1 MTIEKTFKLTIKA
14 TSFYLNATE
23 INALYNECGKALN
36 IGNTNPSYPPSV
48 RKLEPRPICPTQPSD
63 YPMGPQPSDYPSGP
77 ATSPNWPTGYPF
89 GTTTDYPSLYCHS
102 DMTTDNFEFDSNTSL
117 NPKSSKGI
125 NFIKDDMTTIK
136 DNTIKDSNNWRSSVQ
151 KSLDKLNAKTNVNW
165 HSSVVDAINKLNVG
179 SKNDNTTTKS
189 GGTKVG

>member
-14 TSFYLNATE
+14 SSFYLNATE

-36 IGNTNPSYPPSV
+36 INNTNPSYPPGV
-48 RKLEPRPICPTQPSD
+48 TKQPSD
-63 YPMGPQPSDYPSGP
+63 Y
-77 ATSPNWPTGYPF
+77 PNWPTGYPF
-89 GTTTDYPSLYCHS
+89 GTTTDYPSQYCHS

-136 DNTIKDSNNWRSSVQ
+136 DNTIKDSDNWRSSVQ
-151 KSLDKLNAKTNVNW
+151 KSLDKLSAKTN
-165 HSSVVDAINKLNVG
+165 G
-179 SKNDNTTTKS
+179 TTIR
-189 GGTKVG
+189 

>member
-48 RKLEPRPICPTQPSD
+48 RKQPSD
-63 YPMGPQPSDYPSGP
+63 YPNWG
-77 ATSPNWPTGYPF
+77 PNWPTGYPF
-89 GTTTDYPSLYCHS
+89 GTTTDYPSQYCHS

-136 DNTIKDSNNWRSSVQ
+136 DDMTIIKENNNWRSSVQ
-151 KSLDKLNAKTNVNW
+151 KALDKLSAKTNVTT
-165 HSSVVDAINKLNVG
+165 
-179 SKNDNTTTKS
+179 NDGTTIR
-189 GGTKVG
+189 

>member
-48 RKLEPRPICPTQPSD
+48 RKQPSD
-63 YPMGPQPSDYPSGP
+63 YPNWG
-77 ATSPNWPTGYPF
+77 PNWPTGYPF
-89 GTTTDYPSLYCHS
+89 GTTTDYPSQYCHS

-136 DNTIKDSNNWRSSVQ
+136 DDMTTIKENNNWRSSVQ
-151 KSLDKLNAKTNVNW
+151 KALDKLSAKTNV
-165 HSSVVDAINKLNVG
+165 
-179 SKNDNTTTKS
+179 TTS
-189 GGTKVG
+189 EGIKVG

>member
-1 MTIEKTFKLTIKA
+1 MLRVYSFETMNIEKTFKLTIKA
-14 TSFYLNATE
+14 TSFYLDATE

-36 IGNTNPSYPPSV
+36 IGNTNPSYPPGV
-48 RKLEPRPICPTQPSD
+48 TK
-63 YPMGPQPSDYPSGP
+63 QPSDYPS
-77 ATSPNWPTGYPF
+77 WPTGYWPTGYAF
-89 GTTTDYPSLYCHS
+89 GTTTDYPSQYCHS

-151 KSLDKLNAKTNVNW
+151 KALDKLSAKTNV
-165 HSSVVDAINKLNVG
+165 
-179 SKNDNTTTKS
+179 TTS
-189 GGTKVG
+189 EGIKVG

>member
-14 TSFYLNATE
+14 SSFYLNATE

-36 IGNTNPSYPPSV
+36 IGNTNPSYPPGV
-48 RKLEPRPICPTQPSD
+48 TKQPSD
-63 YPMGPQPSDYPSGP
+63 Y
-77 ATSPNWPTGYPF
+77 PNWPTGYPF
-89 GTTTDYPSLYCHS
+89 GTTTDYPSQYCHS

-136 DNTIKDSNNWRSSVQ
+136 DNTIKDCDNWRSSVQ
-151 KSLDKLNAKTNVNW
+151 KSLDKLSAKTN
-165 HSSVVDAINKLNVG
+165 G
-179 SKNDNTTTKS
+179 TTIR
-189 GGTKVG
+189 

>member
-48 RKLEPRPICPTQPSD
+48 TK
-63 YPMGPQPSDYPSGP
+63 QPSDYPS
-77 ATSPNWPTGYPF
+77 WPTGYPF
-89 GTTTDYPSLYCHS
+89 GTTTDYPSQYCHS
-102 DMTTDNFEFDSNTSL
+102 DMTTDNFEFDSNNSL

-125 NFIKDDMTTIK
+125 NFVKDDMTTIK
-136 DNTIKDSNNWRSSVQ
+136 DNTIKDCDNWRSSVQ
-151 KSLDKLNAKTNVNW
+151 KSLDKLSAKTN
-165 HSSVVDAINKLNVG
+165 G
-179 SKNDNTTTKS
+179 TTIR
-189 GGTKVG
+189 

>member
-36 IGNTNPSYPPSV
+36 IGNTNPSYPPGV
-48 RKLEPRPICPTQPSD
+48 TK
-63 YPMGPQPSDYPSGP
+63 QPSDYPS
-77 ATSPNWPTGYPF
+77 WPTGYPF
-89 GTTTDYPSLYCHS
+89 GTTTDYPSQYCHS

-125 NFIKDDMTTIK
+125 NFISDDMATIK
-136 DNTIKDSNNWRSSVQ
+136 ENNNWRSSVQ
-151 KSLDKLNAKTNVNW
+151 KSLDKLSAKTNGT
-165 HSSVVDAINKLNVG
+165 AIR
-179 SKNDNTTTKS
+179 
-189 GGTKVG
+189 

>member
-1 MTIEKTFKLTIKA
+1 MIIEKTFKLTIKD
-14 TSFYLNATE
+14 TSFYLDATE

-36 IGNTNPSYPPSV
+36 IGNTNPSYPPGV
-48 RKLEPRPICPTQPSD
+48 TKQPSD
-63 YPMGPQPSDYPSGP
+63 Y
-77 ATSPNWPTGYPF
+77 PNWPTGYPF
-89 GTTTDYPSLYCHS
+89 GTTTDYPSEYCHS

-136 DNTIKDSNNWRSSVQ
+136 DNTIKDSDNWRSSVQ

-165 HSSVVDAINKLNVG
+165 HSSVVDAINKLNAG

-189 GGTKVG
+189 DGTTIR